1 MANRERVAA
10 SVFRAVDEV
19 NRLLPPESRLDK
31 SHNTQILGKDGK
43 LDSLGFVNLIV
54 AVEEN
59 IMEEFGAVISLADE
73 KARSQDKSPFQ
84 TFQTLIDYISVLLDE
99 KVTGEPRE

>member
-19 NRLLPPESRLDK
+19 NGMLPPESRLEK
-31 SHNTQILGKDGK
+31 SHTTRILGKDGK

-59 IMEEFGAVISLADE
+59 IVEDFGVVISLADE
-73 KARSQDKSPFQ
+73 KVRSQEESPFQ
-84 TFQTLIDYISVLLDE
+84 TFQTLIDYVSILLDE
-99 KVTGEPRE
+99 KTS

>member
-1 MANRERVAA
+1 MANRERIAA

-19 NRLLPPESRLDK
+19 NRMLPPESRLDK
-31 SHNTQILGKDGK
+31 SHTTHIFGKDGK

-59 IMEEFGAVISLADE
+59 IMEEFGVVISLADE
-73 KARSQDKSPFQ
+73 KARSQETSPFQ
-84 TFQTLIDYISVLLDE
+84 TFQTLIEYISVLLDE
-99 KVTGEPRE
+99 KTTGELRD

>member
-1 MANRERVAA
+1 MADRERIAA

-19 NRLLPPESRLDK
+19 NEMLPRESWLDK
-31 SHNTQILGKDGK
+31 SHTTHILGKDGK

-59 IMEEFGAVISLADE
+59 IVEDFGIVISLADE
-73 KARSQDKSPFQ
+73 KARSQEKSPFE
-84 TFQTLIDYISVLLDE
+84 TFQTLIDYVSALLDE
-99 KVTGEPRE
+99 KTMGELRK